1 MNNLEPKEEKKVAI
15 IKSDDNDN
23 KPRKTIRFILIIV
36 LAFILL
42 LNIIFAVIYFIRNY
56 QKSAKESSNE
66 NSYVISEE
74 IPSIYNNIISYI
86 NIEREDLSLDNAKD
100 IISMQYK
107 DKEMYLTYR
116 CEDHPS
122 YIKISLP
129 TTNNVDDALN
139 LFKDNIPTLGTY
151 TTVINDETYGDN
163 KNIVIDGVNV
173 TTTITQ
179 SGTTSYV
186 SFITSYD
193 DSTLIALCHE
203 EYIENGNYSSVTKVT
218 PESNKLLFDFYY
230 YNLNIER

>member
-1 MNNLEPKEEKKVAI
+1 MDNLEPKEEKKVAI

-42 LNIIFAVIYFIRNY
+42 LNIVFAVIYFIRNY

-107 DKEMYLTYR
+107 DKEMHLTYR

-129 TTNNVDDALN
+129 TTNIVDDALN
-139 LFKDNIPTLGTY
+139 LFKEDVPTLGTY
-151 TTVINDETYGDN
+151 ATVINDETYGEN
-163 KNIVIDGVNV
+163 KIIVIDGVNV
-173 TTTITQ
+173 TATITQ

-203 EYIENGNYSSVTKVT
+203 EYIENGNYPSVTKVT